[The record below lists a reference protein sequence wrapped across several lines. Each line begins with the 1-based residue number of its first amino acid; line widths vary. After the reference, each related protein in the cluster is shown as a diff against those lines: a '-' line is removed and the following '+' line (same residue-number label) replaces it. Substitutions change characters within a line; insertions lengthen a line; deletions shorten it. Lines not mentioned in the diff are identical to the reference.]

1 MNKNF
6 GFIKANLAN
15 MIAESYINES
25 NIDQSKKLY
34 WDYLATVKNSPVLA
48 LEFVVYKNIENKCSK
63 NDATIIKYIDEN
75 ISLLKKY
82 DYKTIIQENKKL
94 DRFYVDAN
102 IDPIKS
108 KLYESIESIIFENT
122 KKIPNIDL
130 MHESLEN
137 IIDFIKSNKK
147 STDLNESEV
156 VSEDVLKIAV
166 KIYNDKYSN
175 LDETEKKIMKVM
187 VSENETD
194 KINMFEEIKNQT
206 VDYLESI
213 KNKNEDNLDLINEC
227 INKIKTTTYSQSN
240 VIDEIVKIQSLK
252 DLIEVES

>member
-34 WDYLATVKNSPVLA
+34 WDYLATIKNSPVLA

-82 DYKTIIQENKKL
+82 DYKIIIQENKKL
-94 DRFYVDAN
+94 DRFYTDGN

-130 MHESLEN
+130 IHESIEN
-137 IIDFIKSNKK
+137 IIDYIKSNKK
-147 STDLNESEV
+147 ASDLNESEV

-166 KIYNDKYSN
+166 KIYNDKFSN

-187 VSENETD
+187 VSENEID
-194 KINMFEEIKNQT
+194 KINMFEEIKTQT

-213 KNKNEDNLDLINEC
+213 KDKNQDSLDLINEC
-227 INKIKTTTYSQSN
+227 IDKIKTTAYNQSN

-252 DLIEVES
+252 DLIETE